1 MVYILD
7 LPFFLSS
14 NIKPCHTLN
23 PDHSRPCYRGLTN
36 GKFFWIKL
44 IMCHYRC
51 PLKRQK
57 NESQRRKGTIGRFG
71 KLEIVLLQ
79 QHQVSVLFKLLELK
93 HLPYL
98 SWSHSLW
105 FFTSREGIPPANP
118 SLSLRP
124 FLKASHKEVAPWI
137 LNPWML
143 YLSVVLGRMK
153 MDFPFDYS
161 LHIFHRYGAE
171 FSSSSCLKWD
181 TACRF
186 STCVERKVFL
196 STFVVSVNNWYLSHK
211 VIDIIQQKLS
221 RTCLFSW
228 VNQ

>member
-1 MVYILD
+1 M
-7 LPFFLSS
+7 
-14 NIKPCHTLN
+14 
-23 PDHSRPCYRGLTN
+23 
-36 GKFFWIKL
+36 
-44 IMCHYRC
+44 
-51 PLKRQK
+51 
-57 NESQRRKGTIGRFG
+57 
-71 KLEIVLLQ
+71 Q
-79 QHQVSVLFKLLELK
+79 QHQASVLFKLLELK

-105 FFTSREGIPPANP
+105 FFTSQEGIPPANP

-153 MDFPFDYS
+153 IDFPFDYS

-171 FSSSSCLKWD
+171 VSSSSCLKWD

-196 STFVVSVNNWYLSHK
+196 STFVVSVNNWYLSYK

-221 RTCLFSW
+221 RTCLFSS
-228 VNQ
+228 VNQSLQTNQFSNSRTSVVTYKLICARVNNEGWHHSQSRRASWSCRCTAWWLN